1 MMESRKKND
10 AQNPAQQG
18 QRIRRQAMEDKEF
31 ADWIIEK
38 RMDILSER
46 KNLPDQEEAIAEIGE
61 ILGIPIEPESTYKIG
76 ETLDR
81 IRWGEQEVYLHGFR
95 DGVRLMKYLYS
106 I

>member
-1 MMESRKKND
+1 
-10 AQNPAQQG
+10 
-18 QRIRRQAMEDKEF
+18 MEDKEF

-81 IRWGEQEVYLHGFR
+81 IRWGEQEVNVQVFFSALKQHG
-95 DGVRLMKYLYS
+95 
-106 I
+106 

>member
-1 MMESRKKND
+1 
-10 AQNPAQQG
+10 
-18 QRIRRQAMEDKEF
+18 MEDKEF

-61 ILGIPIEPESTYKIG
+61 ILGIPVEPESTYKIG
-76 ETLDR
+76 ETLDC

-95 DGVRLMKYLYS
+95 DGIQLMKYLYS